1 LIDALNA
8 INVAGGGTSEQF
20 ELPALVQLGAVL
32 NYPPTTNVV
41 LMVAKEDSTRYA
53 TKKDNRT
60 VYIIAK
66 TI

>member
-1 LIDALNA
+1 MPTAIGIGISPMFQQGAL
-8 INVAGGGTSEQF
+8 
-20 ELPALVQLGAVL
+20 L

-41 LMVAKEDSTRYA
+41 LMVAKEDNTRYA